1 MAPGRTLWL
10 LGAGEPGR
18 STAARLRGSHVGR
31 GYSRPQGRRR
41 WALAAVVQAR
51 RHYLEITELD
61 WDWLEEVVTAL
72 SCEKPLWLDS
82 RLLMEPLKSS
92 EPMTSV

>member
-1 MAPGRTLWL
+1 MAIRSGR
-10 LGAGEPGR
+10 
-18 STAARLRGSHVGR
+18 ARPQHRGSAQGQSR
-31 GYSRPQGRRR
+31 REGYSRPQGRWR

-72 SCEKPLWLDS
+72 S
-82 RLLMEPLKSS
+82 
-92 EPMTSV
+92 